1 MECTIKGNRMNAA
14 EALNSRLSIP
24 GQLVFREGTDGLVFA
39 DIDNAHAVASLCL
52 QGGHLTSWRPKDQ
65 DRPVVWLSEAARF
78 ARGKSI
84 RGGVPV
90 CWPWFG
96 PHATEAGWPAHGYAR
111 TVDWEV
117 TDTRAL
123 DGGETEIALALVEN
137 AQTRAQ
143 WPHASRL
150 EILVTVGRSLKLIL
164 ITTNLGDHDFVIGE
178 ALHTY
183 FQVGDIADVRVTGL
197 EGCEYLDK
205 VEGFARRREVG
216 AIAFAGETDR
226 VYVDTEAE
234 CVIEDARLGRRI
246 RVAKSGSRSTV
257 VWTPWTEKAEK
268 MGDFGPGEAGPG
280 GTSRGGW
287 RQMLCVESANALD
300 NAVTVLAGATHRMT
314 VEYRVE

>member
-1 MECTIKGNRMNAA
+1 MECAIKGKSMNAV

-24 GQLVFREGTDGLVFA
+24 GQLVFKEGADGLTFA
-39 DIDNAHAVASLCL
+39 EIDNAHAVASLCL
-52 QGGHLTSWRPKDQ
+52 QGGHLMSWRPKDQ
-65 DRPVVWLSEAARF
+65 EKPVVWLSEAAKF

-96 PHATEAGWPAHGYAR
+96 PHASEAGFPAHGFAR

-123 DGGETEIALALVEN
+123 ENGDTEIALAMVEN
-137 AQTRAQ
+137 EQTRAQ

-150 EILVTVGRSLKLIL
+150 EVLVTVGRSLKVIL

-183 FQVGDIADVRVTGL
+183 LQIGDIAETRVLGL

-205 VEGFARRREVG
+205 VADFARMRQEG
-216 AIAFAGETDR
+216 PITFAGETDR

-234 CVIEDARLGRRI
+234 CVVEDARLKRRI
-246 RVAKSGSRSTV
+246 RVAKSGSRSAV

-268 MGDFGPGEAGPG
+268 MGDFGPGEAG
-280 GTSRGGW
+280 RGGW
-287 RQMLCVESANALD
+287 RQMVCVESANAMD
-300 NAVTVLAGATHRMT
+300 NAVTVPAGTTHRMT
-314 VEYRVE
+314 VEYSVEQR